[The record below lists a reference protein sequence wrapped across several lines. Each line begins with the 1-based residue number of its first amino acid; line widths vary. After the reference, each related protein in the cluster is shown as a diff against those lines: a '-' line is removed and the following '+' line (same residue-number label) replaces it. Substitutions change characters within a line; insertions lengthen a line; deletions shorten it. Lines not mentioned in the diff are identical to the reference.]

1 MNLTEGFSDYKP
13 SFLFRNGHINTVYPY
28 FFRRIKRPPYIRI
41 RINTPDQDFLDI
53 DTLIGE
59 NERIAIV
66 CHGLEGSSS
75 SQYIQG
81 ISDHLL
87 KKGWD
92 VAAMNYRFCT
102 EDINLQPRVYHSG
115 ATEDLQT
122 VVEHFTPSYKEIC
135 LIGFSLGGNLVLK
148 YCGERDRHID
158 PLISSC
164 VAVSVP
170 TDLHAGS
177 LNIDKPSNYF
187 YGKRFLETLKE
198 KMIQKHAQFPDVFPI
213 ENLKKVKTLYD
224 FDDHYTGPVHGFR
237 DAQDYYSR
245 SSCAQFLNS
254 IRIPTLMINALD
266 DPFLP
271 EACYP
276 YKETKN
282 NSRITFLT
290 PKHGGHVGFT
300 TLGENCYWSE
310 KMISSFIEKI
320 GGS

>member
-1 MNLTEGFSDYKP
+1 MNLAEVFSDYKP
-13 SFLFRNGHINTVYPY
+13 FLLFRNGHINTVYPY
-28 FFRRIKRPPYIRI
+28 FFRRIKKPPYTRVRI
-41 RINTPDQDFLDI
+41 ITPDQDFLDI
-53 DTLIGE
+53 DTLTSG
-59 NERIAIV
+59 NKRIAII

-81 ISDHLL
+81 ISGHLN
-87 KKGWD
+87 KCGWD

-102 EDINLQPRVYHSG
+102 DDINLRPRVYHSG

-122 VVEHFTPSYKEIC
+122 VVEYFKPSYNEVS

-148 YCGERDRHID
+148 YCGERESAID
-158 PLISSC
+158 TLISSC

-170 TDLHAGS
+170 TDLYAGS
-177 LNIDKPSNYF
+177 LHIDKPSNYF
-187 YGKRFLETLKE
+187 YGQRFLQTLKE
-198 KMIQKHAQFPDVFPI
+198 KMVRKNAQFPDVFPI
-213 ENLKKVKTLYD
+213 EHLKQVKTLYD
-224 FDDHYTGPVHGFR
+224 FDDYYTGPVHGFR
-237 DAQDYYSR
+237 DAKDYYSR
-245 SSCAQFLNS
+245 SSSAQFLPS

-271 EACYP
+271 DACYP
-276 YKETKN
+276 YKEIKT

-300 TLGENCYWSE
+300 TLGEDCYWSE
-310 KMISSFIEKI
+310 KVISQFIEKI